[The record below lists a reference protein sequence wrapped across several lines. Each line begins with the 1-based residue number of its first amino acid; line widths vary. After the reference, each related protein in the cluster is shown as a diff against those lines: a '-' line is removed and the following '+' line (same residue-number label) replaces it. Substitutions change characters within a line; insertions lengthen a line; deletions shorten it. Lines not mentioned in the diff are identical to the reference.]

1 MSLTENSI
9 FEDFDKMTNASIGSA
24 AINDQHFIFILSFL
38 VTFETL
44 VVNELQDLCMLI
56 RLMHPVHFSFSS
68 NHNVTVTQKAY
79 HVHTHYKV

>member
-44 VVNELQDLCMLI
+44 VV
-56 RLMHPVHFSFSS
+56 
-68 NHNVTVTQKAY
+68 K
-79 HVHTHYKV
+79 

>member
-56 RLMHPVHFSFSS
+56 RLMHPVHCFSS
-68 NHNVTVTQKAY
+68 NHDVTVTQKAY

>member
-24 AINDQHFIFILSFL
+24 AINDQHFIFILSFS

-44 VVNELQDLCMLI
+44 VLNELQDLCMLI
-56 RLMHPVHFSFSS
+56 RLMHPVHCFSS
-68 NHNVTVTQKAY
+68 NHDVTVTQKAY

>member
-24 AINDQHFIFILSFL
+24 AINYQHFIFILSFL

-44 VVNELQDLCMLI
+44 VLNELQDLCMLI
-56 RLMHPVHFSFSS
+56 RLMHPVHCFSS
-68 NHNVTVTQKAY
+68 NHDVTVTQKAY